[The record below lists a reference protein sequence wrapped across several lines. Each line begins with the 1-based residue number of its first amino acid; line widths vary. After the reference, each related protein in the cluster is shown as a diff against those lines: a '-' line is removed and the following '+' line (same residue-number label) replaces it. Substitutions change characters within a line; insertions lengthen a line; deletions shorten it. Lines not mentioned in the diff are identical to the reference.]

1 MNPWKNFWVGVMG
14 LMVLTDQ
21 LCYVLQEHALDTVV
35 WEHYCICNHE
45 HTWNW
50 FPLFWKVY
58 LAGIRNVLARRPWT
72 LTLRRQAFSPGCQ
85 GLPRRASWLSLFS
98 CMHPA
103 SPPQLTHLFIH
114 KDEVASSVLIS
125 YFLFLSLA
133 SSEQLLRWRHIWINN
148 WLTFFI
154 VIQYWPC
161 EGPAAN
167 QRHLFSSPA
176 FDFYHTCPA
185 EGKC

>member
-1 MNPWKNFWVGVMG
+1 MKYPRCCATLNIGKLHFPGQVNPWKNFWAGVMG
-14 LMVLTDQ
+14 LTALTDQ

-35 WEHYCICNHE
+35 WGHYCICNHE

-50 FPLFWKVY
+50 FPLFWKVS
-58 LAGIRNVLARRPWT
+58 LAGIRNVLAQRPLT

-114 KDEVASSVLIS
+114 KDE
-125 YFLFLSLA
+125 LA
-133 SSEQLLRWRHIWINN
+133 SSTLSFPIFSFCL
-148 WLTFFI
+148 WLPLSSFLGEGTF
-154 VIQYWPC
+154 
-161 EGPAAN
+161 E
-167 QRHLFSSPA
+167 
-176 FDFYHTCPA
+176 
-185 EGKC
+185 